1 MARAVLALAF
11 VVAGF
16 GFLQVKIW
24 EAIGWSPFQFFE
36 LVLMLP
42 AVLLGSVFW
51 FRGRSYATSWP
62 VVLCIALV
70 WLSLFYPGNSERM
83 RGLYIGALLTIP
95 LPLAAL
101 IVEKRAWAFCAKIYV
116 WCNASAF
123 LLAIWFEMRVATSLS
138 RAIGRFG
145 FLLSENGSERTG
157 NPNQVGGQL
166 AFAAVVAFV
175 LYLKNAEDSATRER
189 TSKFPDVYLI
199 LMVLLSVGCM
209 LTASRGAFAAWF
221 PAVMLLF
228 VLGTGRLSMS
238 RMKDLVALS
247 TAGILLAVALLVAGQ
262 TTPWDLLN
270 KRFQNEKSRTTMAG
284 RTDIWAGAA
293 EAWLSNPD
301 FIWRGTGIGMADN
314 VAGQFTPFA
323 QADEQGVL
331 RKNCHNAVVE
341 WVLSFGVVGIVAG
354 ACLAGSMAYQALRL
368 DSQEQNVGRTALLM
382 CIATFAMTAVS
393 YRHGCWPATSALA
406 LAMLTEPAYR
416 RREKC
421 AKQDSDT
428 DSVPVMVGCHF
439 VAPGN
444 ARTIESGRMQVASE
458 KRPQATVVL
467 EDGMREG
474 RT

>member
-11 VVAGF
+11 VVAAL
-16 GFLQVKIW
+16 GFLQMKIW

-42 AVLLGSVFW
+42 AVVMGSVYW
-51 FRGRSYATSWP
+51 FRGRSYASSWP
-62 VVLCIALV
+62 VILCIALA
-70 WLSLFYPGNSERM
+70 WISLFYPGNSERM

-101 IVEKRAWAFCAKIYV
+101 IVQKRAWAYCAKVYV
-116 WCNASAF
+116 WGNATAL
-123 LLAIWFEMRVATSLS
+123 LLAFWFEARVATSFT

-145 FLLSENGSERTG
+145 FLVSEDGTERTG

-189 TSKFPDVYLI
+189 TSRFPDVYLV

-209 LTASRGAFAAWF
+209 LTASRGAFVAWF
-221 PAVMLLF
+221 PAVMLLAM
-228 VLGTGRLSMS
+228 LGTGKLPMS
-238 RMKDLVALS
+238 RMRDLVALS
-247 TAGILLAVALLVAGQ
+247 TAGVLLATTLLVAGQ
-262 TTPWDLLN
+262 TAPWDLLN
-270 KRFQNEKSRTTMAG
+270 SRFQNDKSRNTLAG

-314 VAGQFTPFA
+314 VAGQFTPLA
-323 QADEQGVL
+323 QTDEQGVL

-341 WVLSFGVVGIVAG
+341 WVLTLGVVGIVAG
-354 ACLAGSMAYQALRL
+354 MCLAGSMAYQALRL
-368 DSQEQNVGRTALLM
+368 DSQEGNVARIALLM

-406 LAMLTEPAYR
+406 LAMLTEPMKR
-416 RREKC
+416 KRENGSER
-421 AKQDSDT
+421 DSHEEPT
-428 DSVPVMVGCHF
+428 PLQACHF
-439 VAPGN
+439 TPHENTRAVDRKQNQQVNERLTRTN
-444 ARTIESGRMQVASE
+444 AVTTQEI
-458 KRPQATVVL
+458 
-467 EDGMREG
+467 REN
-474 RT
+474 RL